1 MAFVADIRKT
11 VIDTTPVLAAVG
23 LTDLAVEKVR
33 DAGAKAAAVRIDLDA
48 TTLQTKA
55 QARVTEAAEQAQTQ
69 ARAQVRA
76 VRTQAETVVEQA
88 QELPAL
94 ALNRTLELAGKA
106 QETYETVAARG
117 EKLVKRVRTQKSTKD
132 LLAQAE
138 ATFALGKGAV
148 TTVRKSATEI
158 QRSAKATLTTGR
170 KEAAVAV
177 DAIADSIAD
186 EATEATTAV
195 KQSATRTSTAAKRT
209 ATTTKNAAAKSK
221 SATKGATTSAKKTAT
236 ATKKASTTAATKVGD

>member
-1 MAFVADIRKT
+1 MALVADIRKT
-11 VIDTTPVLAAVG
+11 VIDTTPVFAVVG

-33 DAGAKAAAVRIDLDA
+33 DARLKATAVRIDLDPA
-48 TTLQTKA
+48 TLQSKA
-55 QARVTEAAEQAQTQ
+55 QARVTEAAEQAQ
-69 ARAQVRA
+69 
-76 VRTQAETVVEQA
+76 
-88 QELPAL
+88 ELPAL
-94 ALNRTLELAGKA
+94 ALNRGLEIAGKA

-170 KEAAVAV
+170 KEAAVAA
-177 DAIADSIAD
+177 DAIADSIVV
-186 EATEATTAV
+186 EATEAGTAV
-195 KQSATRTSTAAKRT
+195 KQSATRTRTAAKRT
-209 ATTTKNAAAKSK
+209 ATTTKKAAAKST

-236 ATKKASTTAATKVGD
+236 ATQKAATTAATKVGD

>member
-11 VIDTTPVLAAVG
+11 VTDTTPVFAAVG
-23 LTDLAVEKVR
+23 LADLAVEKVR
-33 DAGAKAAAVRIDLDA
+33 DARVKATVKATGVRVDLDPA
-48 TTLQTKA
+48 ALQTKA
-55 QARVTEAAEQAQTQ
+55 QVRVTEVA
-69 ARAQVRA
+69 
-76 VRTQAETVVEQA
+76 EQA

-94 ALNRTLELAGKA
+94 ALNRSLELAGKA
-106 QETYETVAARG
+106 QETYETAAARG

-148 TTVRKSATEI
+148 TTVRKSATDI

-170 KEAAVAV
+170 KEAAVAA
-177 DAIADSIAD
+177 DAIADSIVV
-186 EATEATTAV
+186 EATEAGTAV
-195 KQSATRTSTAAKRT
+195 KQSATRTRTAAKRT
-209 ATTTKNAAAKSK
+209 ATTTKKAAAKST

-236 ATKKASTTAATKVGD
+236 ATQKAATTAATKVGD

>member
-1 MAFVADIRKT
+1 
-11 VIDTTPVLAAVG
+11 
-23 LTDLAVEKVR
+23 VR
-33 DAGAKAAAVRIDLDA
+33 DARVKATAVRVDHA
-48 TTLQTKA
+48 PASLQSKA
-55 QARVTEAAEQAQTQ
+55 QARVTEAAEQAQ
-69 ARAQVRA
+69 
-76 VRTQAETVVEQA
+76 
-88 QELPAL
+88 ELPAL
-94 ALNRTLELAGKA
+94 ALNRGLEIAGKA

-138 ATFALGKGAV
+138 ATFSLGKGAV
-148 TTVRKSATEI
+148 TTVRKSATDI